1 MKYLRKSCRKKVRG
15 KHEHTTS
22 ALSRDRRRGIC
33 GILSDVRFYDVEDS
47 TKDIEVPI
55 YDYNDLWDLI
65 LQDYYQ
71 QLDVIYS
78 LDLENKVVVDTQFTL
93 F

>member
-1 MKYLRKSCRKKVRG
+1 MSIQPVRLVAIEEEEYVG
-15 KHEHTTS
+15 FFQTLES
-22 ALSRDRRRGIC
+22 
-33 GILSDVRFYDVEDS
+33 YDVEDS

-55 YDYNDLWDLI
+55 YDYNDLWALI

-71 QLDVIYS
+71 QLDVVYS
-78 LDLENKVVVDTQFTL
+78 LDLENKVVVDTQVTL

>member
-1 MKYLRKSCRKKVRG
+1 MSIQSVRLVAIEEAEYVG
-15 KHEHTTS
+15 FFQTLDS
-22 ALSRDRRRGIC
+22 
-33 GILSDVRFYDVEDS
+33 YDVEDS

-71 QLDVIYS
+71 QLDVVYS
-78 LDLENKVVVDTQFTL
+78 LDLENKVVVDTQVTL

>member
-1 MKYLRKSCRKKVRG
+1 MSIQPVSLVAIEEEEYVGFFQTLES
-15 KHEHTTS
+15 
-22 ALSRDRRRGIC
+22 
-33 GILSDVRFYDVEDS
+33 YDVEDS
-47 TKDIEVPI
+47 TNVIAVPI
-55 YDYNDLWDLI
+55 YDYNDLWDLL

-78 LDLENKVVVDTQFTL
+78 LDLEKKVVVDTQFTL

>member
-1 MKYLRKSCRKKVRG
+1 MSIQPVRLVAIEEEEYVG
-15 KHEHTTS
+15 FFQTLES
-22 ALSRDRRRGIC
+22 
-33 GILSDVRFYDVEDS
+33 YDVEDS

-71 QLDVIYS
+71 QLDVVYS
-78 LDLENKVVVDTQFTL
+78 LDLENKVVVDTRVTL
-93 F
+93 Y

>member
-1 MKYLRKSCRKKVRG
+1 MSIQPVRLVAIDEDEYVG
-15 KHEHTTS
+15 FFQTLES
-22 ALSRDRRRGIC
+22 
-33 GILSDVRFYDVEDS
+33 YDVEDS

-71 QLDVIYS
+71 QLDVVYS
-78 LDLENKVVVDTQFTL
+78 LDLENKVVVDTQVTL

>member
-1 MKYLRKSCRKKVRG
+1 MSIQSVRLVAIEEEEYVG
-15 KHEHTTS
+15 FFQTLDS
-22 ALSRDRRRGIC
+22 
-33 GILSDVRFYDVEDS
+33 YDVEDS

-78 LDLENKVVVDTQFTL
+78 LDLENKVVVDTQVTL

>member
-1 MKYLRKSCRKKVRG
+1 MSIQPVRLVAIEEEEYVG
-15 KHEHTTS
+15 FFQTLES
-22 ALSRDRRRGIC
+22 
-33 GILSDVRFYDVEDS
+33 YDVEDS

-55 YDYNDLWDLI
+55 YDYNDFWDLI

-71 QLDVIYS
+71 QLDVVYS
-78 LDLENKVVVDTQFTL
+78 LDLENKVVVDTQVTL

>member
-1 MKYLRKSCRKKVRG
+1 MSIQPVRLVAIEEEEYVG
-15 KHEHTTS
+15 FFQTLES
-22 ALSRDRRRGIC
+22 
-33 GILSDVRFYDVEDS
+33 YDVEDQ

-55 YDYNDLWDLI
+55 YEYNDLWDLI

-71 QLDVIYS
+71 HIDVIYS
-78 LDLENKVVVDTQFTL
+78 LDLEKKVVLDTKVTL

>member
-1 MKYLRKSCRKKVRG
+1 MSIQTVRLVAIEEEEYVG
-15 KHEHTTS
+15 FFQTLES
-22 ALSRDRRRGIC
+22 
-33 GILSDVRFYDVEDS
+33 YDVEDS

-71 QLDVIYS
+71 QLDVVYS
-78 LDLENKVVVDTQFTL
+78 LDLENKVVVDTQVTL

>member
-1 MKYLRKSCRKKVRG
+1 MSIQSVRLVAIEEEEYVG
-15 KHEHTTS
+15 FFQTLDS
-22 ALSRDRRRGIC
+22 
-33 GILSDVRFYDVEDS
+33 YDVEDS

-71 QLDVIYS
+71 QIDVIYS
-78 LDLENKVVVDTQFTL
+78 LDLEKKVVLDTKVTL

>member
-1 MKYLRKSCRKKVRG
+1 MSIQSVRLVAIEEEEYVG
-15 KHEHTTS
+15 FFQTLES
-22 ALSRDRRRGIC
+22 
-33 GILSDVRFYDVEDS
+33 YDVEDS

-71 QLDVIYS
+71 QLDVVYS

>member
-1 MKYLRKSCRKKVRG
+1 MSIQSVRLVAIEEEEYVG
-15 KHEHTTS
+15 FFQTLES
-22 ALSRDRRRGIC
+22 
-33 GILSDVRFYDVEDS
+33 YDVEDS

-71 QLDVIYS
+71 QLYGVYS
-78 LDLENKVVVDTQFTL
+78 LDLENKVVVDTQVTL

>member
-1 MKYLRKSCRKKVRG
+1 MSIQPVRLVAIEEEEYVG
-15 KHEHTTS
+15 FFRTLES
-22 ALSRDRRRGIC
+22 
-33 GILSDVRFYDVEDS
+33 YDVEDS

-71 QLDVIYS
+71 QLDVVYS
-78 LDLENKVVVDTQFTL
+78 LDLENKVVVDTQVTL

>member
-1 MKYLRKSCRKKVRG
+1 MRQPVRLVAIEEEEYVG
-15 KHEHTTS
+15 FFQTLES
-22 ALSRDRRRGIC
+22 
-33 GILSDVRFYDVEDS
+33 YDVEDS

-78 LDLENKVVVDTQFTL
+78 LDLENSGVVDTQFTL

>member
-1 MKYLRKSCRKKVRG
+1 MSIQPVRVVAIEEEEYVG
-15 KHEHTTS
+15 FFQTLES
-22 ALSRDRRRGIC
+22 
-33 GILSDVRFYDVEDS
+33 YDVEDS

-71 QLDVIYS
+71 QLDVVYS
-78 LDLENKVVVDTQFTL
+78 LDLENKVVVDTQVTL

>member
-1 MKYLRKSCRKKVRG
+1 MSIQPVRLVAIEEEEYVG
-15 KHEHTTS
+15 FFQTLES
-22 ALSRDRRRGIC
+22 
-33 GILSDVRFYDVEDS
+33 YDVEDS

-71 QLDVIYS
+71 QLDVVYS
-78 LDLENKVVVDTQFTL
+78 LDLENMVVVDTQVTL

>member
-1 MKYLRKSCRKKVRG
+1 MSIQPVRLVAIEEG
-15 KHEHTTS
+15 EYVGFFQTLES
-22 ALSRDRRRGIC
+22 
-33 GILSDVRFYDVEDS
+33 YDVEDS

-71 QLDVIYS
+71 QLDVVYS
-78 LDLENKVVVDTQFTL
+78 LDLENKVVVDTQVTL

>member
-1 MKYLRKSCRKKVRG
+1 MSIQSVRLVAIEEEEYVG
-15 KHEHTTS
+15 FFQTLDS
-22 ALSRDRRRGIC
+22 
-33 GILSDVRFYDVEDS
+33 YDIEDS

-71 QLDVIYS
+71 QLDVVYS
-78 LDLENKVVVDTQFTL
+78 LDLENKVVVDTQVTL

>member
-1 MKYLRKSCRKKVRG
+1 MSIQSVRLVAIEEREYVG
-15 KHEHTTS
+15 FFQTLES
-22 ALSRDRRRGIC
+22 
-33 GILSDVRFYDVEDS
+33 YDVEDS

-78 LDLENKVVVDTQFTL
+78 LDLENKVVVDTQVTL

>member
-1 MKYLRKSCRKKVRG
+1 MNIQPVRLVAIEEEEYVG
-15 KHEHTTS
+15 FFQTLES
-22 ALSRDRRRGIC
+22 
-33 GILSDVRFYDVEDS
+33 YDVEDS

-71 QLDVIYS
+71 QLDVVYS
-78 LDLENKVVVDTQFTL
+78 LDLENKVVVDTQVTL

>member
-1 MKYLRKSCRKKVRG
+1 MSIQSVRLVAIEEDEYVG
-15 KHEHTTS
+15 FFQTLES
-22 ALSRDRRRGIC
+22 
-33 GILSDVRFYDVEDS
+33 YDVEDS
-47 TKDIEVPI
+47 TTDIEVPI

>member
-1 MKYLRKSCRKKVRG
+1 MRLVAIEEDEYVGFFQTLES
-15 KHEHTTS
+15 
-22 ALSRDRRRGIC
+22 
-33 GILSDVRFYDVEDS
+33 YDVEDS

-71 QLDVIYS
+71 QLDVVYS
-78 LDLENKVVVDTQFTL
+78 LDLENKVVVDTQVTL

>member
-1 MKYLRKSCRKKVRG
+1 MSIQPVRLVAIEEEEYVG
-15 KHEHTTS
+15 FFQTLES
-22 ALSRDRRRGIC
+22 
-33 GILSDVRFYDVEDS
+33 YDVEDS
-47 TKDIEVPI
+47 TKDIEVPF

-71 QLDVIYS
+71 QLDVVYS
-78 LDLENKVVVDTQFTL
+78 LDLENKVVVDTQVTL

>member
-1 MKYLRKSCRKKVRG
+1 MSIQPVRLVAIEEEEYVG
-15 KHEHTTS
+15 FFQTLES
-22 ALSRDRRRGIC
+22 
-33 GILSDVRFYDVEDS
+33 YDVEDS

-78 LDLENKVVVDTQFTL
+78 LDLENKVVVDTQVTL

>member
-1 MKYLRKSCRKKVRG
+1 MSIQPVRLVAIEEDEYVG
-15 KHEHTTS
+15 FFQTLES
-22 ALSRDRRRGIC
+22 
-33 GILSDVRFYDVEDS
+33 YDVEDS

-78 LDLENKVVVDTQFTL
+78 LDLENKVVVDTQVTL

>member
-1 MKYLRKSCRKKVRG
+1 MSIQSVRLVAIEEG
-15 KHEHTTS
+15 EYVGFFQTLES
-22 ALSRDRRRGIC
+22 
-33 GILSDVRFYDVEDS
+33 YDVEDS

>member
-1 MKYLRKSCRKKVRG
+1 MSIQPVRLVAIEEEEYVG
-15 KHEHTTS
+15 FFQTLES
-22 ALSRDRRRGIC
+22 
-33 GILSDVRFYDVEDS
+33 YDVEDS

-71 QLDVIYS
+71 QLDVVYS
-78 LDLENKVVVDTQFTL
+78 LDLVNKVVVDTQVTL

>member
-1 MKYLRKSCRKKVRG
+1 MSIQSVRLVAIEEEEYVG
-15 KHEHTTS
+15 FFQTLDS
-22 ALSRDRRRGIC
+22 
-33 GILSDVRFYDVEDS
+33 YDIEDS

>member
-1 MKYLRKSCRKKVRG
+1 MSIQPVRLVAIEEDEYVG
-15 KHEHTTS
+15 VFQTLE
-22 ALSRDRRRGIC
+22 A
-33 GILSDVRFYDVEDS
+33 YDVEDS

-55 YDYNDLWDLI
+55 HDYNDLWDLI

-71 QLDVIYS
+71 QLDVVYS
-78 LDLENKVVVDTQFTL
+78 LDLENKVVIDTQVTL

>member
-1 MKYLRKSCRKKVRG
+1 MSIQSVRLVAIEEEEYVG
-15 KHEHTTS
+15 FFQTLDS
-22 ALSRDRRRGIC
+22 
-33 GILSDVRFYDVEDS
+33 YDVKDS

-71 QLDVIYS
+71 QLDVVYS
-78 LDLENKVVVDTQFTL
+78 LDLENKVVVDTQVTL

>member
-1 MKYLRKSCRKKVRG
+1 MSIQSVRWVAIEEEEYVG
-15 KHEHTTS
+15 FFQTLDS
-22 ALSRDRRRGIC
+22 
-33 GILSDVRFYDVEDS
+33 YDVEDS

-71 QLDVIYS
+71 QLDVVYS
-78 LDLENKVVVDTQFTL
+78 LDLENKVVVDTQVTL

>member
-1 MKYLRKSCRKKVRG
+1 MSIQSVRLVAIEEEEYVG
-15 KHEHTTS
+15 FFQTLES
-22 ALSRDRRRGIC
+22 
-33 GILSDVRFYDVEDS
+33 YDVEDS

-71 QLDVIYS
+71 QLDVVYS
-78 LDLENKVVVDTQFTL
+78 LDLEIKVVVDKQFTL

>member
-1 MKYLRKSCRKKVRG
+1 MSIQPVRLVAIEEEEYVG
-15 KHEHTTS
+15 FFQTLES
-22 ALSRDRRRGIC
+22 
-33 GILSDVRFYDVEDS
+33 YDVEDS

-55 YDYNDLWDLI
+55 YDYNYLWDLI

>member
-1 MKYLRKSCRKKVRG
+1 MSIQPVRLVAIEEEEYVG
-15 KHEHTTS
+15 FFQTLES
-22 ALSRDRRRGIC
+22 
-33 GILSDVRFYDVEDS
+33 YDVEDS

-71 QLDVIYS
+71 QIEVIYS
-78 LDLENKVVVDTQFTL
+78 LDLDTKVVLDTKVTL

>member
-1 MKYLRKSCRKKVRG
+1 MSIQSVRLVAREEEEYVG
-15 KHEHTTS
+15 FFQTLDS
-22 ALSRDRRRGIC
+22 
-33 GILSDVRFYDVEDS
+33 YDVEDS

-71 QLDVIYS
+71 QLDVVYS
-78 LDLENKVVVDTQFTL
+78 LDLENKVVVDTQVTL

>member
-1 MKYLRKSCRKKVRG
+1 MSIQPVRLVAIEEEEYVG
-15 KHEHTTS
+15 FFQKLE
-22 ALSRDRRRGIC
+22 A
-33 GILSDVRFYDVEDS
+33 YDVEDS

-71 QLDVIYS
+71 QLDVVYS
-78 LDLENKVVVDTQFTL
+78 LDLENKVVVDTQVTL

>member
-1 MKYLRKSCRKKVRG
+1 MRIQPVRLVAIEEEEYVG
-15 KHEHTTS
+15 FFQTLES
-22 ALSRDRRRGIC
+22 
-33 GILSDVRFYDVEDS
+33 YDVEDS

-71 QLDVIYS
+71 QLDVVYS
-78 LDLENKVVVDTQFTL
+78 LDLENKVVVDTQVTL

>member
-1 MKYLRKSCRKKVRG
+1 MSIQSVRLVAI
-15 KHEHTTS
+15 EEEE
-22 ALSRDRRRGIC
+22 
-33 GILSDVRFYDVEDS
+33 DVGFFQTLDSYDVEDS

-71 QLDVIYS
+71 QLDVVYS
-78 LDLENKVVVDTQFTL
+78 LDLENKLVVDTQVTL